1 MGKTNIEWP
10 IIITTRNYL
19 IYGRFSMT
27 FLDNIT
33 NGTTSMMFF
42 YFPSCMCIDG
52 YWSPKHSDVLLNF
65 SQSGPER
72 VTF

>member
-10 IIITTRNYL
+10 IIIPTRNYL

-52 YWSPKHSDVLLNF
+52 Y
-65 SQSGPER
+65 
-72 VTF
+72 